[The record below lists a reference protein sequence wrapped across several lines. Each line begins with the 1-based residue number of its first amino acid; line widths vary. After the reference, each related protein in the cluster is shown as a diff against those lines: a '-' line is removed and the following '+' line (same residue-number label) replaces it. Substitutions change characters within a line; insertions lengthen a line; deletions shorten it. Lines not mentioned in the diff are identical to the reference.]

1 MRKVPLLIVL
11 LLCLFAVS
19 VTASGQWAATYGG
32 SDWDE
37 ASCIRQ
43 TSDGGYIV
51 AGTTNPFGAG
61 NEDFW
66 VLKLSAS
73 GGIQWQKTY
82 GTSSWEEAYSVLE
95 ADSGGYLIVGE
106 SGGGIAAMK
115 LDKYGNIEWQKRYWG
130 AYLGYAASSSVQ
142 QTSDG
147 GFVIAGRT
155 WLGPSTDYWVLKLAA
170 NGEIQWQKAYGGSSW
185 DQAYAI
191 QQTADEGYIVAGTT
205 NSFGMG
211 NSDYWILK
219 LNAVGNIQWQKTY
232 GGCSWDQA
240 YAVQETADGGYIVA
254 GSTESFGAG
263 NSDFW
268 VLKLNATGVIQ
279 WERTYGGSSW
289 DEAYVIQ
296 ETADGGYVLAGY
308 SWSFGGYSW
317 ILKLTANGAI
327 ERQKTIGGTSWIQA
341 RSIQETLDDG
351 YIVGGSA
358 YSLDTD
364 SEDFFVARLD
374 ADLNIPLCGLIS
386 STYVTGQT
394 SSATV
399 WTSSASVWMTD
410 TFAST
415 TTATV
420 TATNVVRN
428 FICAPSVSF
437 PDPELEHAIRVALNK
452 PTGPLTIDDL
462 ESLTALYAEDN
473 HITDLTGLELCANL
487 RVLDLGKLGTSNEI
501 SDLSPLSGLNNLLWL
516 YLDGNNI
523 TDLSPLEYLTNLVTL
538 CLYGNEI
545 TDLAALSGLVNLE
558 RLLLGANKITDL
570 APLTGLTSLRTLDL
584 KGNNITNI
592 QPLLANTGLGA
603 GDSVNLQENCLDLD
617 EGSPAMHVI
626 NILKDRGVEVT
637 YEPQRRLV
645 VSDFN
650 ASDREDEKVTLA
662 WTNPSGSDLSKIVLR
677 RKTGGYPQDHTDG
690 TLVYQESSPRRGK
703 SETYVDKN
711 LINDTAYYYA
721 IFCEDTNDCW
731 HDLVIV
737 GENADTGTPGGGPD
751 QTHTYDDGWQLVS
764 IPFVPAGAPGP
775 PPVPPARTAMPMSM
789 ASDIFG
795 GVLYRWDAS
804 AGKYVHPTEVEPQL
818 GYWLK
823 VSPGGKTVSIV
834 GDVITQNTSIDVS
847 ASGWHMISTPWSYAK
862 ADILVSR
869 GTNGDGNGP
878 PPLPEIVTWAQAVA
892 KGWVSNTIWGY
903 SCGDFFSA
911 SSLDPWSGYWV
922 RVLDPGEELVLIL
935 QHSQA
940 NPTSLDVA
948 TASVAAI
955 GVAAE
960 PPLPP
965 REILASLESLSVK
978 VVPNPVAD
986 IHTAR
991 FYVQANAFVQQIK
1004 VQIFDLSG
1012 RPVYESKWGENGL
1025 AWHVENLQGEILA
1038 NGVYLYQVYVRIEG
1052 VEEPIVSGIGKVAVC
1067 R

>member
-1 MRKVPLLIVL
+1 MDRVSSILEVSDGGYVVTGTTSSFGAGSRDIWVLKLDQNGDVEWQRSYGGWSSESVL
-11 LLCLFAVS
+11 LPSA
-19 VTASGQWAATYGG
+19 Q
-32 SDWDE
+32 
-37 ASCIRQ
+37 Q
-43 TSDGGYIV
+43 TSDGGYII
-51 AGTTNPFGAG
+51 AGTTESFGIG
-61 NEDFW
+61 NGDYW
-66 VLKLSAS
+66 LLKLNAA
-73 GGIQWQKTY
+73 GDIQWQ
-82 GTSSWEEAYSVLE
+82 
-95 ADSGGYLIVGE
+95 
-106 SGGGIAAMK
+106 
-115 LDKYGNIEWQKRYWG
+115 
-130 AYLGYAASSSVQ
+130 
-142 QTSDG
+142 
-147 GFVIAGRT
+147 RT
-155 WLGPSTDYWVLKLAA
+155 
-170 NGEIQWQKAYGGSSW
+170 YGGSSW
-185 DQAYAI
+185 DQLYAI
-191 QQTADEGYIVAGTT
+191 QETSDHGYIIAGITE
-205 NSFGMG
+205 SFGVG
-211 NSDYWILK
+211 SIDCWILK
-219 LNAVGNIQWQKTY
+219 LGPTGIVQWEMTY
-232 GGCSWDQA
+232 GGTSADGVVAIWQ
-240 YAVQETADGGYIVA
+240 TADGGYIVA
-254 GSTESFGAG
+254 GITESFGAG
-263 NSDFW
+263 GMDCWILKLDSTGAVQWEKTYGGVGDDIAASIQQAADGGYIVAGITESFGPGTSNAW
-268 VLKLNATGVIQ
+268 VLKLFANGNIDWQ
-279 WERTYGGSSW
+279 RTYGGSNGNQ
-289 DEAYVIQ
+289 AFFIQ
-296 ETADGGYVLAGY
+296 QTLDGGYIVTGTTDSFSAGSNDY
-308 SWSFGGYSW
+308 LV
-317 ILKLTANGAI
+317 LKLN
-327 ERQKTIGGTSWIQA
+327 
-341 RSIQETLDDG
+341 ETG
-351 YIVGGSA
+351 
-358 YSLDTD
+358 
-364 SEDFFVARLD
+364 
-374 ADLNIPLCGLIS
+374 NIPSCGLIS
-386 STYVTGQT
+386 STYVTGVASSATVQT

-399 WTSSASVWMTD
+399 VETLISPLAT
-410 TFAST
+410 A
-415 TTATV
+415 ATV
-420 TATNVVRN
+420 TVTNAVRN

-516 YLDGNNI
+516 YLDGNEI
-523 TDLSPLEYLTNLVTL
+523 TDLSPLQYLTNLVAL

-545 TDLAALSGLVNLE
+545 TNLAGLSGLINLE

-570 APLTGLTSLRTLDL
+570 TPLTALTSLRTLDL
-584 KGNNITNI
+584 KGNNITDI

-603 GDSVNLQENCLDLD
+603 GDSLNLQKNCLNLD

-626 NILKDRGVEVT
+626 NILKDRGVEVI

-645 VSDFN
+645 VSDLN
-650 ASDREDEKVTLA
+650 ASNGEDEKVTLT
-662 WTNPSGSDLSKIVLR
+662 WTNPSGSDLSKIVIR

-690 TLVYQESSPRRGK
+690 TLVFPDSSPRRGK
-703 SETYVDKN
+703 SETYVNKN

-721 IFCEDTNDCW
+721 IFCEDTNDYW

-751 QTHTYDDGWQLVS
+751 RTHTYDDGWQLVS

-775 PPVPPARTAMPMSM
+775 PPIPPARTTMPMSM

-804 AGKYVHPTEVEPQL
+804 AGKYLHPTEVEPQL

-823 VSPGGKTVSIV
+823 VPPGSKTVSIV
-834 GDVITQNTSIDVS
+834 GDVITQNISIDVS

-903 SCGDFFSA
+903 SCGEFFSA

-948 TASVAAI
+948 TASVAAVS
-955 GVAAE
+955 VAAE

-965 REILASLESLSVK
+965 REILASLEDLSVK

-1004 VQIFDLSG
+1004 VQIFDLAG
-1012 RPVYESKWGENGL
+1012 RPVYESEWGENGL

-1038 NGVYLYQVYVRIEG
+1038 NGVYLYQVLVRVEG
-1052 VEEPIVSGIGKVAVC
+1052 IEEPIVSGVGKVAVC